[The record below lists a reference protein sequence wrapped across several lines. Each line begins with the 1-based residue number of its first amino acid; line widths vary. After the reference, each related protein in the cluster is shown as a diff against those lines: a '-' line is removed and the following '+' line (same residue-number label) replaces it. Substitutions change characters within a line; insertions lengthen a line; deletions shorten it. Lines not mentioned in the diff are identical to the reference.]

1 MTMVTMTTAMQRH
14 VSFVP
19 LPLMACPLSCPT
31 HPSLPRRIV
40 SVLNAPP
47 LFLCKSRPLR
57 TPSSHGTI
65 ALCMA
70 FRCPS
75 ASTISP
81 VNPYVS
87 YPATTQNQP
96 LQKQDDSAKRADP
109 AVHPRLTDQFINN
122 QDANDS
128 ARNDDDEG
136 FLSGSVTWPRIP
148 ERETNPLELTHLVP
162 HLFVHPCSPGSKCA
176 PLTCILSFPVLTC
189 PSPSV

>member
-1 MTMVTMTTAMQRH
+1 MTMVTMTTGMQRH

-19 LPLMACPLSCPT
+19 LPLMSCPLSCPT
-31 HPSLPRRIV
+31 HPSLPRCVV
-40 SVLNAPP
+40 SFLNTPP
-47 LFLCKSRPLR
+47 LFLCELRPLR

-81 VNPYVS
+81 VNPYAS

-96 LQKQDDSAKRADP
+96 LQKQDDSAKQADP
-109 AVHPRLTDQFINN
+109 AVHPRLTNQFINE

-128 ARNDDDEG
+128 AHDNDDEG
-136 FLSGSVTWPRIP
+136 FLSGSATWPWIP
-148 ERETNPLELTHLVP
+148 KCETNPLELTHTGPTLVRP
-162 HLFVHPCSPGSKCA
+162 SM
-176 PLTCILSFPVLTC
+176 LSRK
-189 PSPSV
+189 